1 MRLLPSCWILSIT
14 IGRLVPLQGM
24 DSFFH
29 DDSTLWSL
37 LTHRHTPAFPCD
49 NIFIE
54 SVEVIRV
61 LIVLVFWCSAHGLII
76 VDFARRRDIIFRM
89 SMVASFVASR
99 CETLFR
105 CSRSCLLGVPRSLVS
120 CTISAAYL
128 SSLNVI
134 IPLIASNIL
143 SCATR
148 VTAGHARI
156 NDKYR
161 RLNSSQRRLKSTS
174 RRFVFG
180 RKL

>member
-1 MRLLPSCWILSIT
+1 MYGIWGGEVRGIHRSFLRSHDSLACISHATVASYQKVVCTGKNNWTSNLI
-14 IGRLVPLQGM
+14 RLVPSLQGM
-24 DSFFH
+24 ESFFH

-37 LTHRHTPAFPCD
+37 LTPAFPCD

-76 VDFARRRDIIFRM
+76 VDFARRRNIIFRM

-105 CSRSCLLGVPRSLVS
+105 CSRSCLLGVSRSLVS

-128 SSLNVI
+128 SSLRA
-134 IPLIASNIL
+134 LM
-143 SCATR
+143 
-148 VTAGHARI
+148 
-156 NDKYR
+156 
-161 RLNSSQRRLKSTS
+161 
-174 RRFVFG
+174 
-180 RKL
+180 